1 MRIDQILAGK
11 QTFSFEIFPPKSEF
25 SVSAAQT
32 VAAQLLEYG
41 PDWISVTFSA
51 GGSGNS
57 QNTLAIA
64 SKIQAMTRDSVD
76 VNSAPA
82 TVPAPAPAPAPALAP
97 ATAPAA
103 APATAPAPATTPATA
118 PATVPAAAPAPA
130 TAPMP
135 TSTNALAHL
144 TCKGL
149 TRAQVDTYV
158 NQLKDAG
165 VYNVLA
171 LRGDAGKT
179 QQASDFAHASDLISY
194 LKDAHP
200 DLCVGAACYPEGHLE
215 SPSLAKDLENLKKKQ
230 DAGAD
235 FFVTQLFFDN
245 NDFYHFRE
253 ECLKKR
259 IKTPIVCGIMPFT
272 STSQIQRMAFS
283 CGASIPVAVIKKLA
297 QAGDDPLAQKE
308 AGIAYACEQLC
319 DLAAQGVDGI
329 HIYSMNKPEIGHA
342 TYECLHQIGYC

>member
-11 QTFSFEIFPPKSEF
+11 QTFSFEIFPPKSEL

-32 VAAQLLEYG
+32 VAAQLLEYD

-64 SKIQAMTRDSVD
+64 SKIQAMTRDNVD

-82 TVPAPAPAPAPALAP
+82 
-97 ATAPAA
+97 
-103 APATAPAPATTPATA
+103 PATAPAP
-118 PATVPAAAPAPA
+118 APAPA

>member
-11 QTFSFEIFPPKSEF
+11 QTFSFEIFPPKSEL

-64 SKIQAMTRDSVD
+64 SKIQAMTRDNVD

-82 TVPAPAPAPAPALAP
+82 TAPAPVP
-97 ATAPAA
+97 
-103 APATAPAPATTPATA
+103 TPAH
-118 PATVPAAAPAPA
+118 A

-149 TRAQVDTYV
+149 TRSQVDTYV

-179 QQASDFAHASDLISY
+179 QQASDFAHASDLIFY

-200 DLCVGAACYPEGHLE
+200 ELCVGAACYPEGHLE

-245 NDFYHFRE
+245 SDFYHFRE

-329 HIYSMNKPEIGHA
+329 HIYSMNKPEIGQA